1 VVDGARRE
9 RLTGLET
16 PEPTRRPRERTAPE
30 AAQPGSPPSTS
41 RDRDAHCLTPRLILR
56 RTVGPCGGF
65 RTTIHQVDVL
75 DTASQSGP
83 DGTVGLA
90 PTTDVEI
97 E

>member
-1 VVDGARRE
+1 M
-9 RLTGLET
+9 
-16 PEPTRRPRERTAPE
+16 ERTAPE

-56 RTVGPCGGF
+56 RTVGQCGGF
-65 RTTIHQVDVL
+65 RTTIRQVDAL

-97 E
+97 ERQPLLLRGCGEIAQLVRVTQ